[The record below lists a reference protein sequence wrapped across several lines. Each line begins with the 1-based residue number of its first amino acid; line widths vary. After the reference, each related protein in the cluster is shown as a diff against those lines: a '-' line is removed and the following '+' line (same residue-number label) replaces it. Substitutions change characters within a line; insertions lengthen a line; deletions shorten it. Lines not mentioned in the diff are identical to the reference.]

1 MVNIQSLVVIGVI
14 VAGAAIALSLFAL
27 YPDMMFKNTGLDPNR
42 ESGDF
47 GGTYGGDTGAQ
58 TPTGSPQASAP

>member
-42 ESGDF
+42 ESG
-47 GGTYGGDTGAQ
+47 GAYGGDMGTQ